1 MIQGHSDSPV
11 TPRGQR
17 ETSSLLEALGE
28 RAYPIDRIFA
38 SPLGRAWQMGL
49 SLAEGLCCPLLA
61 EPAPDNQI

>member
-1 MIQGHSDSPV
+1 MIQGRSDSPV

-17 ETSSLLEALGE
+17 ETSSLLEALVEKGD
-28 RAYPIDRIFA
+28 PIDRIYA
-38 SPLGRAWQMGL
+38 SPLGRARQMGL